1 MNSNKDNSNITQ
13 AYFSKKEFPNITA
26 DDIET
31 VFKQLLKVERN
42 KNNGNRS

>member
-1 MNSNKDNSNITQ
+1 MKNRKDSSKIIQ

-31 VFKQLLKVERN
+31 VFKQLLKVERD
-42 KNNGNRS
+42 KNNGYRS